1 MSIPRGKREG
11 VTGCKPSYP
20 LRAESASV
28 SAGDADALRQAAV
41 TGHRAINESGTV
53 EQPLRLSCLRAWE
66 AFSVLH
72 EFSEFCS
79 QKELDYVS
87 V

>member
-28 SAGDADALRQAAV
+28 SAGDMDALRMAFV
-41 TGHRAINESGTV
+41 TGRTE
-53 EQPLRLSCLRAWE
+53 
-66 AFSVLH
+66 
-72 EFSEFCS
+72 
-79 QKELDYVS
+79 
-87 V
+87 